1 MKIRLLIVL
10 TAVALAGGGALAVMN
25 NDCKSSHHSWCAPTS
40 DIPHHAKTSHS

>member
-10 TAVALAGGGALAVMN
+10 TAVALAGGSALAVMN
-25 NDCKSSHHSWCAPTS
+25 NDCKSSHHSWCSP

>member
-10 TAVALAGGGALAVMN
+10 TAVALAGGSALVVMN
-25 NDCKSSHHSWCAPTS
+25 NDCKSSRHSWCSP